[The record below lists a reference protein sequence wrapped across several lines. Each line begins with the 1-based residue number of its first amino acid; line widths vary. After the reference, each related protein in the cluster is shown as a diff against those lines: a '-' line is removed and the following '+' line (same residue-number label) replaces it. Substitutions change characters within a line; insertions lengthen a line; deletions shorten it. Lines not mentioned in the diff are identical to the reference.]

1 MADWKETLK
10 RFDEARS
17 TAETNQLKELKRLNR
32 GVDALAKMQLAT
44 YAQAAWGDL
53 MRKHVLVADLV
64 KASLGFRSAPDAP
77 GLVALIDRLGEH
89 VADVSANLY
98 ERLTPEERSD
108 FLKWILIRYGKIDTR
123 SEAELK
129 EYAATL
135 ERAKALPSLGD
146 VTAGGRTHK
155 VNDLSSIGY
164 GEMRF
169 ATASPWIL
177 TNDFF
182 LKQYHHPH
190 VHPQRGDVII
200 DAGAFHGDSALL
212 FAHDTGYECDIHS
225 FELSEVNIDVIR
237 RNVDLNPKCEKLIR
251 INRLALASES
261 GKELAFDETLSDP
274 SMFSL
279 QANAVTRAGLT
290 QVTTISLD
298 DYVRENELANVDFI
312 KMDIEGGEH
321 DALLGAQ
328 EVLSQKK
335 PRLAIA
341 LYHNFEDLWTLP
353 ELVLRANPSYRFGF
367 KWTNRKVTNEAV
379 LFAVDSST

>member
-10 RFDEARS
+10 RFDDARS
-17 TAETNQLKELKRLNR
+17 SAEANQLKELKRLNR

-53 MRKHVLVADLV
+53 SRKHVLVADLV
-64 KASLGFRSAPDAP
+64 RASLGFRSAPDAP
-77 GLVALIDRLGEH
+77 SLLALIDRLGDR

-123 SEAELK
+123 SEAELTK
-129 EYAATL
+129 YAATL
-135 ERAKALPSLGD
+135 DRAKALPSLGE

-155 VNDLSSIGY
+155 INDLSSIGY

-182 LKQYHHPH
+182 LKQYHHPL
-190 VHPQRGDVII
+190 VHPRRGDVII

-225 FELSEVNIDVIR
+225 FELSERNIDVIR
-237 RNVDLNPKCEKLIR
+237 RNIDLNPKCEKLIR
-251 INRLALASES
+251 INRIALSNQS
-261 GKELAFDETLSDP
+261 GKDLSFDETLSDP

-279 QANAVTRAGLT
+279 QANPGNRTGLT
-290 QVTTISLD
+290 RVTTISLD
-298 DYVRENELANVDFI
+298 DYVRENRLAKVDFV
-312 KMDIEGGEH
+312 KMDIEGGEG

-328 EVLSQKK
+328 ELLSQKK

-341 LYHNFEDLWTLP
+341 LYHNFDDL
-353 ELVLRANPSYRFGF
+353 
-367 KWTNRKVTNEAV
+367 
-379 LFAVDSST
+379 